1 VERRTLLKI
10 ASVLPAALGDAPL
23 DAAAPTH
30 CSTSGVGTD
39 FANYRFTFFT
49 PEEQAILE
57 RLMEIVIPSDEHS
70 PGALAAHVPAFAD
83 LMLSIGP
90 ATARSHWRSGLALFR
105 TASANARLEVVLHN
119 AALEEQHPQTELG
132 RFFLDLK
139 RMTIDGYYTSS
150 IGIHRELEYQG
161 NGYHRTA
168 PACDH
173 PEHGA
178 I

>member
-10 ASVLPAALGDAPL
+10 ASVLPAALGNATL
-23 DAAAPTH
+23 DAAARGH

-39 FANYRFTFFT
+39 FAHYRFTFFT
-49 PEEQAILE
+49 PAEKKIVE
-57 RLMEIVIPSDEHS
+57 RLMEMIIPSDEHS
-70 PGALAAHVPAFAD
+70 PGARAAHVPAFAD

-90 ATARSHWRSGLALFR
+90 DTAKDYWRNGLALFR
-105 TASANARLEVVLHN
+105 AASAHARLKDVLHT

-150 IGIHRELEYQG
+150 IGIHRELEYEG
-161 NGYHRTA
+161 NAYRGTA

-178 I
+178 A

>member
-1 VERRTLLKI
+1 MERRTLLKI
-10 ASVLPAALGDAPL
+10 ASVLPAALGDVPL
-23 DAAAPTH
+23 DAEAPTH

-39 FANYRFTFFT
+39 FANYHFTLFT
-49 PEEQAILE
+49 PEEQALLE
-57 RLMEIVIPSDEHS
+57 RLMEMIIPADVHS
-70 PGALAAHVPAFAD
+70 PGAHAARVPAFAD

-90 ATARSHWRSGLALFR
+90 DTARQHWRNGLALFR

-119 AALEEQHPQTELG
+119 AALEEQHPHTELG

-139 RMTIDGYYTSS
+139 RMTIDGYYTST
-150 IGIHRELEYQG
+150 IGIHQELEYQG
-161 NGYHRTA
+161 NVYRRTA

-178 I
+178 L